1 MSDESESRGP
11 VVLRTFGSRVEAEIV
26 AGVLRDS
33 GIDAVVRADDLGG
46 TDPALW
52 MVRGVHVL
60 VRPADRD
67 RAEEIAAS
75 IEPVPESES
84 GADDDDSVPGT
95 ERPDDAGK
103 PAG

>member
-1 MSDESESRGP
+1 MSDETGRDTDGP
-11 VVLRTFGSRVEAEIV
+11 VVLRTYGNRVEAEIV

-60 VRPADRD
+60 VRPGDRD
-67 RAEEIAAS
+67 RADEIVES
-75 IEPVPESES
+75 IRPAEDPSTPT
-84 GADDDDSVPGT
+84 GDAPDS
-95 ERPDDAGK
+95 AN
-103 PAG
+103 